1 MRTNS
6 QCSQDSSKSGKLKEA
21 GRQKSTSSM
30 DLDEESFAS
39 IPGCH
44 RNIEPEVYSFK
55 KNYEQ
60 FCQHNEE
67 FQYEEATRQKYKNSL
82 DGVP

>member
-1 MRTNS
+1 
-6 QCSQDSSKSGKLKEA
+6 
-21 GRQKSTSSM
+21 M